1 MKPLNS
7 IGRQFVDALAAAKV
21 RADASKLERE
31 QAPKVHVV
39 GAGGTLTAAYEQL
52 RNAAEYTEEHLLLQ
66 KAIRRFYQRLFLS
79 RDQQAAA
86 ASGEELLVELTLAGY
101 IANDSIP
108 TNTIE
113 TINELAARYY
123 NARMALGV
131 SGKQVGAWTLDVLA
145 VEIELLLNDSTKH
158 EIFVQFCHS
167 HFMQSLD
174 QTQLFG
180 AEQPDFEIAL
190 FVAIHRAL
198 LRSDE
203 AYIRTSL
210 LHRYNLTP
218 DTIDA
223 YKTINQK
230 LDQLFASE
238 LVDKLFRAV
247 RRQGAPLRVL
257 WRMVDEQG
265 DIADVLQ
272 HQTKFL
278 AAYELQINSEYEDL
292 AKRINRGIVKSV
304 IFLIITKFLIGLAI
318 EIPYDLWAHGEV
330 IWLALGINL
339 LFPPVYMVLLR
350 LTMALPGP
358 ANTNAMVDS
367 IDRLLYGDEK
377 AVVLSRQQKGSF
389 GMAYNAM
396 YAIFFVIVFGGVSLL
411 LWNLGFSIVHLVI
424 FFIFLSTASF
434 LGFRLSRQVRD
445 LEVVEGDQNGVTTVR
460 DFLYMPFV
468 IVGRWISDRYAS
480 VNVVAM
486 ILDMLIELPLKT
498 VLRLVRQWGAF
509 ISSKK
514 DEL

>member
-1 MKPLNS
+1 MQSLNT
-7 IGRQFVDALAAAKV
+7 IGRQFVDALLAAKR
-21 RADASKLERE
+21 RADLAKIERE

-79 RDQQAAA
+79 RDQSAAA
-86 ASGEELLVELTLAGY
+86 SSGEELLVELTLAGY
-101 IANDSIP
+101 LANDSVP
-108 TNTIE
+108 TTTIE
-113 TINELAARYY
+113 QINKLSLQYY
-123 NARMALGV
+123 TARMTLGA
-131 SGKQVGAWTLDVLA
+131 SFSRTSAWTLDVLA
-145 VEIELLLNDSTKH
+145 VEIELLLNDATKN
-158 EIFVQFCHS
+158 EVFVQFCHS

-174 QTQLFG
+174 RTSVG
-180 AEQPDFEIAL
+180 GEQPDFEIAL

-198 LRSDE
+198 LKSDE

-210 LHRYNLTP
+210 LHRYGIQSENVE
-218 DTIDA
+218 A
-223 YKTINQK
+223 YRSINKK
-230 LDQLFASE
+230 LDELFASSQ
-238 LVDKLFRAV
+238 VDALFRTV

-265 DIADVLQ
+265 DIAEVLQ
-272 HQTKFL
+272 NSTKFIS
-278 AAYELQINSEYEDL
+278 AYELQIANEYEDL
-292 AKRINRGIVKSV
+292 QKRINRGIIKSV
-304 IFLIITKFLIGLAI
+304 IFLVITKFLIGLAI
-318 EIPYDLWAHGEV
+318 EVPYDLWVHGEI
-330 IWLALGINL
+330 IWLALAVNL
-339 LFPPVYMVLLR
+339 LFPPIYMVLLR

-358 ANTNAMVDS
+358 ANTSAMVDA
-367 IDRLLYGDEK
+367 IERLLYGDEK
-377 AVVLSRQQKGSF
+377 TVVLSRQRKGNF
-389 GMAYNAM
+389 GMAYSVM
-396 YAIFFVIVFGGVSLL
+396 YAVFFIVVFGGVSLL
-411 LWNLGFSIVHLVI
+411 LWNIGFSLIHLVI

-445 LEVVEGDQNGVTTVR
+445 LEVVEGDQNGLTTIR

-468 IVGRWISDRYAS
+468 VVGRWISDRYAS
-480 VNVVAM
+480 VNIVAM